1 MNRIGIIGSGI
12 VGQTLANGFI
22 KHGYQVKIG
31 TSHPEKLEKWLQS
44 TDSKGSVG
52 SFSEAGLFGDL
63 IVLAVKGSAAIEAI
77 EKTGEAILMGKTII
91 DTTNPIADV
100 PPENG
105 VLSYFSSI
113 NESLMERL
121 QSTFPTVHF
130 VKAFSCV
137 GNAFMVHP
145 NFPEGK
151 PTMFICGNSDDAK
164 NNVKVILEQF
174 GWETEDMGFAS
185 SARAIEPLC
194 ILWCLPG
201 FLKNEWGHAFK
212 LFKL

>member
-1 MNRIGIIGSGI
+1 MKRIGIIGSGI
-12 VGQTLANGFI
+12 VGQTLASGFI

-31 TSHPEKLEKWLQS
+31 TNHPEKLDKWLQS
-44 TDSKGSVG
+44 AGPQGSVG

-121 QSTFPTVHF
+121 QSTFPTAHF

-137 GNAFMVHP
+137 GNAFMVNP
-145 NFPEGK
+145 IFPEGK

-164 NNVKVILEQF
+164 NNVKTILEQF
-174 GWETEDMGFAS
+174 GWDTEDMGFAV

-201 FLKNEWGHAFK
+201 FLKNEWTHAFK
-212 LFKL
+212 LYRL